1 MQLSQAQ
8 ASSPSTEQHLG
19 TAERSAHGG
28 INFLSHTT
36 DFSFRPLQDNIRA
49 LLSTVH
55 TVLWEGSGWTPP
67 GMTDLVEAGKVKRQ
81 YMKVNLIIHPDKV
94 SQGRREGSGDA
105 P

>member
-1 MQLSQAQ
+1 MVTLFGFPTQ
-8 ASSPSTEQHLG
+8 P
-19 TAERSAHGG
+19 
-28 INFLSHTT
+28 
-36 DFSFRPLQDNIRA
+36 FSFVRPLQDNIRA

-94 SQGRREGSGDA
+94 SNWEGKATAFIMPAGA
-105 P
+105 LPHLGVIAAL